1 MPAMTNEIK
10 KISNWIAKKI
20 NNTKNFVMA
29 SFPLLMGKA
38 SIFNIPL
45 FFVSLLAIITHTTT
59 IENGS
64 K

>member
-1 MPAMTNEIK
+1 MPAIMNELKKINNSIIK
-10 KISNWIAKKI
+10 KL
-20 NNTKNFVMA
+20 NNTKNFANA

-45 FFVSLLAIITHTTT
+45 FFVSLLEIITQTIT